1 MEAVGSSYG
10 RLSWVGAGF
19 EESGGV
25 HNRPI
30 ITLASD
36 HRKSRDMSRATS
48 KRLPLERIYENV
60 CS

>member
-10 RLSWVGAGF
+10 RLSGVGAG
-19 EESGGV
+19 ERGV

-36 HRKSRDMSRATS
+36 HRESRDMSRATS
-48 KRLPLERIYENV
+48 KRPPLGRIYENV